1 MFYIKTACPMK
12 DKVLTVLIGLF
23 WIALLSFL
31 LYKGLYAV
39 TIISVFLIGTAMALD
54 PSSEN

>member
-1 MFYIKTACPMK
+1 MWN
-12 DKVLTVLIGLF
+12 KVSSVLIGLF
-23 WIALLSFL
+23 WVAVFGYLI
-31 LYKGLYAV
+31 YKGLYAV

>member
-1 MFYIKTACPMK
+1 MK

-31 LYKGLYAV
+31 IYKELYAV

>member
-1 MFYIKTACPMK
+1 MK
-12 DKVLTVLIGLF
+12 DKVLPVLIGLF
-23 WIALLSFL
+23 WIAVFSIL

-39 TIISVFLIGTAMALD
+39 TIISVFLIGTALALD

>member
-1 MFYIKTACPMK
+1 MK

-31 LYKGLYAV
+31 IYKGLYAV
-39 TIISVFLIGTAMALD
+39 TILSVILIGMTFAFAT
-54 PSSEN
+54 SNEN